1 MEGARGGGPG
11 RRRTMKRGRDPYLED
26 LARDPNLAGLLDHQL
41 LVRVVR
47 AALIWSV
54 FAMTLALTFVLVTS
68 I

>member
-1 MEGARGGGPG
+1 
-11 RRRTMKRGRDPYLED
+11 MKRGRDPYLED